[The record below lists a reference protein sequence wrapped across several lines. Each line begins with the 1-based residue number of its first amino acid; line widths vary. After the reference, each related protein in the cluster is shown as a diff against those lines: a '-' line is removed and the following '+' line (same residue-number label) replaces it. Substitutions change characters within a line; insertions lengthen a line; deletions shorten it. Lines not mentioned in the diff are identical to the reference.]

1 MKTIN
6 NNSNNRNVSANQIC
20 GMLTNISFKISVF
33 PYIIYEM

>member
-6 NNSNNRNVSANQIC
+6 NNSNHRNVSAKQIR
-20 GMLTNISFKISVF
+20 GMLTTISFKISVF